1 MGTTISIAIRI
12 TGTTTTTTETPLT
25 SALYVNRRRLC
36 DFF

>member
-12 TGTTTTTTETPLT
+12 TGTTTTETPLT
-25 SALYVNRRRLC
+25 SALYVNRRRLY

>member
-1 MGTTISIAIRI
+1 MGTTIPIAIRI

-25 SALYVNRRRLC
+25 SALYVNRRRLY